1 MSVNID
7 DLLKNIE
14 KELLPIKNE
23 YKNCLSLEQ
32 HTDEDFKYSF
42 LGAHHSYKCFSIYQ
56 HKVSVVFHKYIETYK
71 GKIDLI
77 NHLEFKDLHFN
88 SIYKTH
94 DFL

>member
-7 DLLKNIE
+7 DLLKKIE
-14 KELLPIKNE
+14 DELLPIKNE

-42 LGAHHSYKCFSIYQ
+42 LGAHHNEKCSSIYQ
-56 HKVSVVFHKYIETYK
+56 HKVDIIFHKYVEIYK
-71 GKIDLI
+71 GKIDLS
-77 NHLEFKDLHFN
+77 NHQDFKDLYFD
-88 SIYKTH
+88 STSKTH

>member
-56 HKVSVVFHKYIETYK
+56 H
-71 GKIDLI
+71 
-77 NHLEFKDLHFN
+77 
-88 SIYKTH
+88 
-94 DFL
+94 